1 MGGSPELADIF
12 RASGPAYR
20 EENGHRLP
28 RRHLRAMHA
37 IETCRTSELGG
48 HVDECDHCGA
58 LRVSYNSC
66 RNRHC
71 PKCQSL
77 DKEMWLEARKRDVLP
92 VRYFHVVFTVPGKL
106 RPVALRN
113 QRVFYNLLFQAVSE
127 TLKELA
133 GDPKH
138 LGAEIGFIAVLHTW
152 TRTLL
157 DHPHI
162 HCIVPA
168 GGLALD
174 GKRWIHGKKKFF
186 IYFKVLSRKFRG
198 KLLDYLKKAYE
209 SGTLKLVGKIEHLRD
224 REEWGRLVDSLYG
237 QEWVVYPK
245 PSMNAPEDVI
255 DYLGRYTHRVALTND
270 RIVRWDGERVTIRYR
285 DSRDSNKVR
294 FLNLDSF
301 ELIRRF
307 LLHILPDGFMKIRY
321 YGILSNR
328 NRSTKLAKVTEFL
341 LVRGSIE
348 DWRNEGWEDLLLRL
362 TGIDPRICPRCGK
375 GRMVFKEILYPK
387 LSRASP

>member
-1 MGGSPELADIF
+1 MERSWEVADVF
-12 RASGPAYR
+12 RAFGQAYR
-20 EENGHRLP
+20 DVHRLP
-28 RRHLRAMHA
+28 KRHLRAMRA
-37 IETCRTSELGG
+37 IEVCRTAELGG
-48 HVDECDHCGA
+48 HVDECDQCGGI
-58 LRVSYNSC
+58 RISYNSC

-77 DKEMWLEARKRDVLP
+77 DKERWLEARKREVLP
-92 VRYFHVVFTVPGKL
+92 VRYFHVVFTVPKKL

-113 QRVFYNLLFQAVSE
+113 QRVFYNLLFQAVSG
-127 TLKELA
+127 TLKELCR
-133 GDPKH
+133 DRKH

-174 GKRWIHGKKKFF
+174 GKRWMKGRKKFF
-186 IYFKVLSRKFRG
+186 IPFKVLSRKFRG

-209 SGTLKLVGKIEHLRD
+209 SGSLELVGKIEPLRD
-224 REEWGRLVDSLYG
+224 REQWRRLVDALYR
-237 QEWVVYPK
+237 QEWVVYTK
-245 PSMNAPEDVI
+245 ASMNAPEDVI
-255 DYLGRYTHRVALTND
+255 EYLGRYTHRVALTND
-270 RIVRWDGERVTIRYR
+270 RIVRWDGETATIRYR

-294 FLNLDSF
+294 FLNLESF
-301 ELIRRF
+301 EFIRRF
-307 LLHILPDGFMKIRY
+307 LLHVLPEGFMKIRY

-328 NRSTKLAKVTEFL
+328 NRGTKLVRVMEFL
-341 LVRGSIE
+341 LMRGSFDAGRKE
-348 DWRNEGWEDLLLRL
+348 RWEELLLRL
-362 TGIDPRICPRCGK
+362 TGLDPRICPHCGK